1 MAERPTYVPPELPE
15 SMPRRNRRRPARDAE
30 RAALRTKR
38 AAPAAPVRPRI
49 VSSAHGPLRHVM
61 LWYPPE
67 TGSFRPYRAAY
78 GDLLRLLPATTRV
91 TMVVHPDSLADAEA
105 LAGEAVGDVE
115 LVTTP
120 DWLGFSVWAEDACVV
135 VEDLDSEADA
145 PITYL
150 VEPFEFLRA
159 GDQIVADLV
168 AQATTLQSTQL
179 PLMFQGGNILI
190 GDDFVLVGRDY
201 LDESVDKAIA
211 IGHIDGFPERG
222 SRDAQESFV
231 RDLFRRTFDPDRDVH
246 FLESDP
252 RGRVSDS
259 VVEED
264 GRLIYDEVETG
275 RGPRQPIFHIDM
287 FVSLA
292 GHDPATGRYR
302 VLVGD
307 PRLADEILE
316 WDSVAHDMA
325 SEFDDI
331 ADQLGRLDFAV
342 QRTPLPY
349 VPSID
354 ERPGRVQ
361 LPDGTTVR
369 FDARRRWYHATTNN
383 CLVQIDGETRDVWLP
398 TYGHGVQRALEAT
411 DRSHRRTWEELGF
424 AVHQLGDF
432 NAFAYNLGA
441 LHCIK
446 KYLAR

>member
-15 SMPRRNRRRPARDAE
+15 SMPRRNRRVAE
-30 RAALRTKR
+30 RGDDVAAVGARR
-38 AAPAAPVRPRI
+38 APAAAPARPRI

-67 TGSFRPYRAAY
+67 TGSFRPYRAVY

-91 TMVVHPDSLADAEA
+91 TMVVHPRSLVDAEA
-105 LAGEAVGDVE
+105 LAEGAVGDVE

-135 VEDLDSEADA
+135 VEDVAAE
-145 PITYL
+145 PPVTYFA
-150 VEPFEFLRA
+150 EPFEFLRA
-159 GDQIVADLV
+159 GDQIVSDLV

-190 GDDFVLVGRDY
+190 GDDFVFVGRDY
-201 LDESVDKAIA
+201 LDESVDKAVE
-211 IGHIDGFPERG
+211 IGHIEGFPERG
-222 SRDAQESFV
+222 SRAAQESFI

-252 RGRVSDS
+252 RGRVGNS

-264 GRLIYDEVETG
+264 GRVFFDEVETG

-292 GHDPATGRYR
+292 GPDPDSGRYR
-302 VLVGD
+302 VLVGS
-307 PRLADEILE
+307 PALADELMGWEPVEHELQEEYDAVARQLE
-316 WDSVAHDMA
+316 G
-325 SEFDDI
+325 
-331 ADQLGRLDFAV
+331 LGFLV
-342 QRTPLPY
+342 GRTPLPY
-349 VPSID
+349 TVADFRGEEEVPAGDGGTVTIQ
-354 ERPGRVQ
+354 GRRV
-361 LPDGTTVR
+361 
-369 FDARRRWYHATTNN
+369 WYHATSNN
-383 CLVQIDGETRDVWLP
+383 CLVQIDGDGRDVWLP
-398 TYGHGVQRALEAT
+398 TYGYGAQRALEAS
-411 DRSHRRTWEELGF
+411 DRSHRRTWEQLGF
-424 AVHQLGDF
+424 TVHQLGDF

>member
-1 MAERPTYVPPELPE
+1 MAERPTYVPPELPD
-15 SMPRRNRRRPARDAE
+15 SMPRRNRRRREPE
-30 RAALRTKR
+30 RIRTALRTKP
-38 AAPAAPVRPRI
+38 APAAFPARPRI

-91 TMVVHPDSLADAEA
+91 TMVVHPESLADAEA
-105 LAGEAVGDVE
+105 LADGAAGQVE

-135 VEDLDSEADA
+135 VEDVAAD
-145 PITYL
+145 PPGTYL

-168 AQATTLQSTQL
+168 AQATTVQATQL
-179 PLMFQGGNILI
+179 PLIFQGGNVLI

-201 LDESVDKAIA
+201 LDESVAKAVE
-211 IGHIDGFPERG
+211 IGHIEDFPDRG
-222 SRDAQESFV
+222 SRAAQESFV

-252 RGRVSDS
+252 RGRVGDS
-259 VVEED
+259 VVQED
-264 GRLIYDEVETG
+264 GRAIFDDVETG

-292 GHDPATGRYR
+292 GRDPATGRYR

-307 PRLADEILE
+307 PRLADEILG
-316 WDSVAHDMA
+316 WDPAAHDMA

-331 ADQLGRLDFAV
+331 ADQLGRVGFAV

-349 VPSID
+349 VPSVD

-383 CLVQIDGETRDVWLP
+383 CLVQIDGDGRDVWLP
-398 TYGHGVQRALEAT
+398 TYGHGEQRALEAT
-411 DRSHRRTWEELGF
+411 DRSHRRTWEQLGF
-424 AVHQLGDF
+424 TVHQLGDF